1 MNRKLKIIV
10 AIVVTCAALA
20 LSTTMYA
27 DSPAPANAQN
37 QITVDITLN
46 AAGEM
51 TVGGISLKGLGL
63 APLDSQVTQVAKS
76 LDSAHVVVQGEMVTV
91 DVHGTPALKLQWTP
105 ASRQVVAALAARYG
119 YAIMPDVMTRIEE
132 WVSSSN
138 LDVTARYTSDVSKPL
153 TISLA
158 KPIWVD
164 LGPDG
169 QVAIEK
175 GPLAYGI
182 DKSVMPTIQQSGAGN
197 AILCWNKGT
206 LSTKVDGK
214 DLPSITLYPQ
224 GVQVLNQAFG
234 LGIQNGVDPV
244 FASLLGVD
252 ISLPG
257 GTHQAGASCC
267 N

>member
-1 MNRKLKIIV
+1 LQIIGV
-10 AIVVTCAALA
+10 IVLACVGLA
-20 LSTTMYA
+20 LSTTTYA
-27 DSPAPANAQN
+27 DSPSPANAQN

-119 YAIMPDVMTRIEE
+119 YAVSPDVMTRIEG
-132 WVSSSN
+132 WVASSN
-138 LDVTARYTSDVSKPL
+138 LDVTARYTTEVSKPL

-214 DLPSITLYPQ
+214 DLPSITLYPK
-224 GVQVLNQAFG
+224 GVQVLSQALN
-234 LGIQNGVDPV
+234 LGIENSVDPV
-244 FASLLGVD
+244 FASLLGVEV
-252 ISLPG
+252 SLPG
-257 GTHQAGASCC
+257 GSHQASAVCG